1 MTSQII
7 NVILI
12 VICMMAAGK
21 CYQKSALAF
30 MQRGKIPMNIYALA
44 QEKKKKDL
52 SKMNEEERKRA
63 YQTAGFVFL
72 GFGLALTF
80 LLIGFVMEISGRNGE
95 ICFTLA
101 IGVEIVEF
109 ILIAWA
115 IKRK

>member
-1 MTSQII
+1 MDSQII

-21 CYQKSALAF
+21 CFQKSFMAF
-30 MQRGKIPMNIYALA
+30 MEKGKIPLNVYDLA
-44 QEKKKKDL
+44 QSGGKKDL
-52 SKMNEEERKRA
+52 TKMDEAEKKRA
-63 YQTAGFVFL
+63 YRTAGYVFL
-72 GFGLALTF
+72 GFGLALIF
-80 LLIGFVMEISGRNGE
+80 LLVGFVAEIFEKQGE
-95 ICFTLA
+95 IWFTLA